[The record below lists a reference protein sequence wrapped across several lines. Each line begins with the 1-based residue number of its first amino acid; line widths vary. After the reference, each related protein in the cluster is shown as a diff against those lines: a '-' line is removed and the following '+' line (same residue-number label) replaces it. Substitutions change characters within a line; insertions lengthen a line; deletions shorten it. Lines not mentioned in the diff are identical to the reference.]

1 MHNTHILT
9 VTFYYC
15 ITPPIVYSY
24 LYIFI
29 FYPAHSVFIVLI
41 SIYISYCTDPIYL
54 HFHFNMHITLHFYC
68 LSFLHFWLDAK
79 LHFVVYVLVLCND
92 NKVESNLI

>member
-29 FYPAHSVFIVLI
+29 FYPVHCVFIVLI

-79 LHFVVYVLVLCND
+79 LHFVVYVPVLCND